1 MIFSNIGCPLSSVFA
16 IAFAKATGKPV
27 SITTQKVSEDGG
39 KNETEYTILEEST
52 T

>member
-27 SITTQKVSEDGG
+27 SITTQNVSEDGE
-39 KNETEYTILEEST
+39 KTETEYIIVEEST
-52 T
+52 A